1 MRYLPILEELFNSDS
16 VFFLMIGFVIAI
28 MIGAA
33 AKRRKIAVIALAAS
47 AAVYGLCELFM
58 NIGTNYLSELLLLV
72 VGTAAIGCIIGNL
85 ICIAAQTPETA

>member
-33 AKRRKIAVIALAAS
+33 AKRRKIAV
-47 AAVYGLCELFM
+47 YGLRQLFM